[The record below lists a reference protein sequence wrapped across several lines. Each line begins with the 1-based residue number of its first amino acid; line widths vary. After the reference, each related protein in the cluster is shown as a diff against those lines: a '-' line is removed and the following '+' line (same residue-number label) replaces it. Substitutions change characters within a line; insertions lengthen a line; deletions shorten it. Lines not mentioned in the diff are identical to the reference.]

1 MTLPPKAAR
10 KQAALAEPLIRQ
22 MEEAVRQGH
31 PADQTLR
38 RYYREH
44 PEFGARDRRFFSAL
58 VFSWFRWR
66 GWLAPSKP
74 AHCAFAYLL
83 DAMEPHPAVTL
94 LAEQSGLSRLNPQ
107 AAGGMTVEEKAK
119 QAGNWLGTP
128 PPAIEQLAP
137 AWLPA
142 QLHVPENTEPGAH
155 CLQCIEAF
163 QSRPPTWL
171 RTERGVQERVSAALA
186 RHAIPAAAHP
196 QIAGAI
202 CLQGSPDLERLSME
216 APFEIQDLASQCVG
230 LICAPARGE
239 HWWDVCAGA
248 GGKSLHLADL
258 MEQQGAI
265 LATDIRSTSLD
276 ALRQRARGRIRDMI
290 TCRVWDGTRDSG
302 TRDSGTRDPAP
313 GQCFDGVL
321 IDAPCSGIGTWARNP
336 DARWR
341 ITEHDIAQRSG
352 QGRIQE
358 QLLLAGADKV
368 RPGGRL
374 VYAVCT
380 LTEAETQAVITG
392 FLGARPDFQLEPM
405 PHPLT
410 GRPVAGQVWI
420 WPWESDSN
428 GMFIARMK
436 RAANPAPRPHR

>member
-10 KQAALAEPLIRQ
+10 KQAELAEPLIRQ
-22 MEEAVRQGH
+22 LEEAVSQGH

-44 PEFGARDRRFFSAL
+44 AEFGSRDRRFFSAL

-66 GWLAPSKP
+66 GWLAPAKP
-74 AHCAFAYLL
+74 ERYAFAYLL
-83 DAMEPHPAVTL
+83 DAVEPHPAVTL
-94 LAEQSGLSRLNPQ
+94 LAEQSGFSRMNPQ
-107 AAGGMTVEEKAK
+107 PAGALSVEEKAK
-119 QAGNWLGTP
+119 QAGYWLGTP
-128 PPAIEQLAP
+128 PPAIEQLVP

-142 QLHVPENTEPGAH
+142 QLCVPNDTEPGTH
-155 CLQCIEAF
+155 RRQCIKAF
-163 QSRPPTWL
+163 QIRPSTWI
-171 RTERGVQERVSAALA
+171 RVERNVQERISAALA

-196 QIAGAI
+196 QITGAI
-202 CLQGSPDLERLSME
+202 CLQGAPDLARLSTE
-216 APFEIQDLASQCVG
+216 VPFEIQDLASQCVG
-230 LICAPARGE
+230 WICAPARGE
-239 HWWDVCAGA
+239 QWWDVCAGA

-265 LATDIRSTSLD
+265 LATDVRPGSLD
-276 ALRQRARGRIRDMI
+276 ALRKRIRQCRTGRRNMI
-290 TCRVWDGTRDSG
+290 TCRAWDGTRDSG
-302 TRDSGTRDPAP
+302 SRDPAP
-313 GQCFDGVL
+313 GQYFDGVL

-341 ITEHDIAQRSG
+341 TTERDIAQRSG

-392 FLGARPDFQLEPM
+392 FLGARSDFKLEPT

-410 GRPVAGQVWI
+410 GRSAPGQVWI
-420 WPWESDSN
+420 WPWEADSN
-428 GMFIARMK
+428 GMFIARM
-436 RAANPAPRPHR
+436 RRIANPVPRPHR